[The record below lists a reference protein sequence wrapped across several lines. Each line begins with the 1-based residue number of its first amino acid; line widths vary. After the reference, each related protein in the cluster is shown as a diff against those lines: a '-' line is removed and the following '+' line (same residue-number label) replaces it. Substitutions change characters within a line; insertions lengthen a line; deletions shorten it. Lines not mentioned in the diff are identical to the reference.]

1 MSESFMPATVASRMG
16 VMDATDTD
24 EALMLR
30 YSTGDADAFAVLY
43 DRHKGALYRY
53 FLRQCP
59 AAVADELFQDVWMNL
74 VRARERYTVQAKFT
88 TYLFRLAHNRLI
100 DYYRRQS
107 NTNSWA
113 DMTIWQND
121 QSGQAAAEQ
130 TVEDLPVESHQEPDN
145 QAHIRSQVARLL
157 ELLPTLPAPQREAF
171 LLREEGGLSLEEIAE
186 STGVEKETAK
196 SRLRYALARLRRGLR
211 ESV

>member
-1 MSESFMPATVASRMG
+1 MPATVVSG
-16 VMDATDTD
+16 MDVTETD

-30 YSTGDADAFAVLY
+30 YRDGDTEAFTVLY

-59 AAVADELFQDVWMNL
+59 TPAVTEELFQDVWMNL

-100 DYYRRQS
+100 DYYRRQA
-107 NTNSWA
+107 NGPIT
-113 DMTIWQND
+113 TGET
-121 QSGQAAAEQ
+121 GQTGQTWEDETEQ
-130 TVEDLPVESHQEPDN
+130 TVEDLLLEPHHEPEN
-145 QAHIRSQVARLL
+145 QVYIRKQIARLL
-157 ELLPTLPAPQREAF
+157 ALIPELPAPQREAF
-171 LLREEGGLSLEEIAE
+171 LLREEAGMSLDEIAE
-186 STGVEKETAK
+186 ATGVGREAAK

-211 ESV
+211 DTV

>member
-1 MSESFMPATVASRMG
+1 MSESFMPATVASD
-16 VMDATDTD
+16 MDATDTD

-30 YSTGDADAFAVLY
+30 YSTGDSDAFAALY

-59 AAVADELFQDVWMNL
+59 AAAADELFQDVWLNL
-74 VRARERYTVQAKFT
+74 VRARQRYTVQAKFT

-107 NTNSWA
+107 SANLTAW
-113 DMTIWQND
+113 T
-121 QSGQAAAEQ
+121 SGQYGPDGPEP
-130 TVEDLPVESHQEPDN
+130 VLEDLPVEVHQEPDN
-145 QAHIRSQVARLL
+145 QAYLRSQVARLL

-171 LLREEGGLSLEEIAE
+171 LLREEGGLSIEEIAE